1 MVFIGGIMTRY
12 TITSA
17 DNGWIVEWVEE
28 GEMEILFDH
37 QMVFEIPENT
47 DTNKED
53 PQALIDLLYFIKE
66 TVCGQYHSKH
76 KKKNV
81 MIKMEPEEEV
91 A

>member
-1 MVFIGGIMTRY
+1 MKY
-12 TITSA
+12 TIETA
-17 DNGWIVEWVEE
+17 DNGWIISWWSDLEDGTPVN
-28 GEMEILFDH
+28 H

-76 KKKNV
+76 KKNNV
-81 MIKMEPEEEV
+81 MVRMEPEEEGD
-91 A
+91 

>member
-1 MVFIGGIMTRY
+1 MTQY

-17 DNGWIVEWVEE
+17 DNGWIVEWWEE
-28 GEMEILFDH
+28 SDEGNNFEH
-37 QMVFEIPENT
+37 RMVFEIPETT
-47 DTNKED
+47 DTQRED

-76 KKKNV
+76 KAKNV
-81 MIKMEPEEEV
+81 LVRMEPGEEV